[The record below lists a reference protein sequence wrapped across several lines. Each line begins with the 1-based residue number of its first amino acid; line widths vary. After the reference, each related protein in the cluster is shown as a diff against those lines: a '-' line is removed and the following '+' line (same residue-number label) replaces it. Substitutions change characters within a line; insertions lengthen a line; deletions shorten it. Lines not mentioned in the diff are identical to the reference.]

1 MNPAAKSGPRPRPTA
16 DSRVEINELVM
27 PEDANVLGSIF
38 GGRVMALID
47 KAGAM
52 VAIRHC
58 RATVVTAAVDSID
71 FISPLKLGD
80 IMNLRARLTRV
91 FNTSMEIRVDV
102 YGEDSRTGERTL
114 TTTAFVTMVCLG
126 QNGRPRPAPPLLL
139 LTDEERAEAK
149 AADHRRQLR
158 LSRRSA
164 P

>member
-1 MNPAAKSGPRPRPTA
+1 MSPAAESGPRPRPTA

-27 PEDANVLGSIF
+27 PEDANVLGSVF

-58 RATVVTAAVDSID
+58 RTTVVTAAVDSID

-80 IMNLRARLTRV
+80 IMNLRARITQV
-91 FNTSMEIRVDV
+91 FNSSMEVRVVV
-102 YGEDSRTGERTL
+102 YGEDPRTGERTL

-126 QNGRPRPAPPLLL
+126 PDGHPQPAPPLTL
-139 LTDEERAEAK
+139 LTDEERSEAR

-164 P
+164 S